1 MSLRTRVLPVEPIS
15 WATARIYGA
24 LGGRSHFLRF
34 QRLAKMGKELG
45 AFPAYKCLSTST
57 SLSEILFSAVSLR
70 VSASPFELA
79 PRVLLLS
86 ISRLINAE
94 SHTRQWNSALGSFP
108 EYVESHAKRFR
119 RFPLL
124 FRAAGNTASSVNFPV
139 IGSTSRFGALHSN
152 LLDELEQTVESL
164 ARDRHLIEYAKIK
177 FVLRARRFVTES
189 IFLFTVGHP
198 AFGGAQAVR

>member
-1 MSLRTRVLPVEPIS
+1 MHVLRVDLEAPNRGWEPESPAGRFPSLRQRCHDQGTNQHPAPKESRPVSLRTRVLPVEPIS

-139 IGSTSRFGALHSN
+139 IGSTSRF
-152 LLDELEQTVESL
+152 
-164 ARDRHLIEYAKIK
+164 
-177 FVLRARRFVTES
+177 
-189 IFLFTVGHP
+189 
-198 AFGGAQAVR
+198 

>member
-1 MSLRTRVLPVEPIS
+1 MAGGHVYSELSVGSKDVFREQRHRTPARRTIGHRKASAISKPILSSPQGQMVGGTTVVLVVLFGQAPPDTS
-15 WATARIYGA
+15 SRA
-24 LGGRSHFLRF
+24 
-34 QRLAKMGKELG
+34 
-45 AFPAYKCLSTST
+45 LSTST

-79 PRVLLLS
+79 PRVLLIS

-124 FRAAGNTASSVNFPV
+124 FRAAGNTACSAKFSRHRFDLKIWRSS
-139 IGSTSRFGALHSN
+139 
-152 LLDELEQTVESL
+152 
-164 ARDRHLIEYAKIK
+164 
-177 FVLRARRFVTES
+177 
-189 IFLFTVGHP
+189 
-198 AFGGAQAVR
+198 